1 MKSVALLFGL
11 RNKINSNEIMN
22 LSRPHTRKTDGK
34 ITRMFHHAIDI
45 RKLYD
50 DSKSFNGSLMS
61 D

>member
-1 MKSVALLFGL
+1 
-11 RNKINSNEIMN
+11 MN

-61 D
+61 DSISIEI